1 MTPEEN
7 LLSDLNEVSHDLRNW
22 AEDKLD
28 EGCTAQDIID
38 LLREAARIAGRD

>member
-7 LLSDLNEVSHDLRNW
+7 LLSDLAEVSHDLRYW

-28 EGCTAQDIID
+28 EGCTAQEIID
-38 LLREAARIAGRD
+38 LLREAVRIAGRD